1 MTEFAGKLRDAGLS
15 NFHPTTVSR
24 VERGERP
31 AKLGEASVIAQVL
44 GASLDDLVEVPME
57 PWEILADQLEEY
69 GERAETYARWTAH
82 WGMATEEFT
91 AESLRVADELEQ
103 MVKEN
108 AVPENKV
115 ARSLELISKY
125 RELAPQDRIRFWRD
139 HISALDADERTEFN
153 FRNRGGQSWQA

>member
-1 MTEFAGKLRDAGLS
+1 MTEFAGKLRSAGLS

-44 GASLDDLVEVPME
+44 GTSLDDLVDVPME
-57 PWEILADQLEEY
+57 PWEILIAELEEY
-69 GERAETYARWTAH
+69 GERADTYARWSAH
-82 WGMATEEFT
+82 WGVAMEEYT
-91 AESLRVADELEQ
+91 AESLRLASELEQ

-108 AVPENKV
+108 AVPEDKIEQ
-115 ARSLELISKY
+115 SLELIGKY

-139 HISALDADERTEFN
+139 HIFTLDAEERIEFN
-153 FRNRGGQSWQA
+153 LRNSGG